1 MIKLRIPSGG
11 EWKQIEI
18 NEGEKQLIKYFDTS
32 NGVEPTNDNTYD
44 FTMFSYESVKRM
56 IDVMRLA

>member
-1 MIKLRIPSGG
+1 MIKLRIPLGA

-44 FTMFSYESVKRM
+44 FTVFSY
-56 IDVMRLA
+56 